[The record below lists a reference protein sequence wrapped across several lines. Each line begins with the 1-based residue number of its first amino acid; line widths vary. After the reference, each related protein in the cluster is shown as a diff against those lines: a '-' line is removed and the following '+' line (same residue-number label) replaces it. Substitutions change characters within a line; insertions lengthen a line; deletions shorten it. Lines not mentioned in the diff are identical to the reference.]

1 MRVRAVT
8 IFVSLAPGVTSADA
22 LVAAV
27 ADAARNLAAVTA
39 KYTSEGYEV
48 GYYHSHS
55 TFRNT
60 NPSQPQ
66 S

>member
-39 KYTSEGYEV
+39 KYTYEGYEV
-48 GYYHSHS
+48 GYYYSPKHL
-55 TFRNT
+55 
-60 NPSQPQ
+60 P
-66 S
+66 